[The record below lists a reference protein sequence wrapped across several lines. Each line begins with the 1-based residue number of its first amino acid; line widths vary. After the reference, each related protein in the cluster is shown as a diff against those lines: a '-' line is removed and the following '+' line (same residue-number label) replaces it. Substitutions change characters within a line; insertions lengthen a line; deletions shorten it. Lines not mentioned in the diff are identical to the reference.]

1 MTFSKRLLASSTS
14 LAALIIAAPALADT
28 DTATS
33 PATSTTSEVVV
44 TGIKE
49 SLQRAINIKRTSIN
63 QVDAITAQDIGKLP
77 DRNVADALQRLP
89 GLNTESAASG
99 EGGFDE
105 NDRVSIRGTSPSL
118 TQVTVDGHSI
128 ATGDWFIL
136 DQYQAVGRS
145 VSFTLLPAEMV
156 QAAVVYKTQDPSLLE
171 GGVSGVVD
179 LRTPRPLG
187 NSAEWTFSGSAEGAY
202 NSLTGDWK
210 PQVSGMVSWHNPDDT
225 FGVSVLGFYENR
237 DLRRYG
243 QETLGYTPITSAMPI
258 GAANPSLVTA
268 GVQAATLIG
277 STLFEQERTREGGQI
292 AVQWRPNDK
301 LEFNLDGFY
310 SHLDASNVNDNYMYW
325 GAKELAVNLPSSFT
339 VRNNTL
345 TNVVWPT
352 VVPVTAIT
360 PTPPP
365 PGTPCLAVSCTGGT
379 AQDGIIADAIVR
391 PGSNAYTSYIDLDG
405 TYKATS
411 QLTIHG
417 QVGYT
422 QGQGETNGSPSFEVD
437 GPTGAS
443 VSPSGNGWLVTPAAV
458 TAANPTG
465 LSNDWAWNELFT
477 SLDKEIYGQVDGK
490 YEFIDDGVFKDV
502 EFGFH
507 GSQHT
512 RQVDGWDRGCTLGA
526 NGQCWSSPTMPFSA
540 TNPQP
545 YPSGF
550 NAGALGVPGL
560 LNPIAASPSSVINIL
575 NSINDGVHGP
585 LSSIH
590 QPLNYYWNLSFK
602 VQENDYAGYV
612 MAHVGGEHWRANF
625 GARLVDTDLQSFVNT
640 ASTCPTAPASPPP
653 GTICT
658 SAYGGYIVNDVKH
671 NYFDV
676 LPSVNLTF
684 DLQPNLLLRFSAA
697 ETMSRPDYSALG
709 AAVSLTDLTLT
720 GNGGNPNLKPVRA
733 AVYDTALE
741 WYYTPTGV
749 AAVSLFYD
757 DLSSYVGYGI
767 STGSYLNLQASK
779 IGVPGVPDQLV
790 YSNFSI
796 SSPLNVSGSLKGIE
810 MQIQQPLPYNFG
822 FQSNLTL
829 VDGSDDQGNPL
840 VGTSKLTYNLVG
852 YYEVPLFSI
861 RFAYTY
867 RSHYFVG
874 LDRSSLENEA
884 GYGELDASANFNVTK
899 NITLTV
905 DALNITN
912 SLLKYYAAN
921 PTQVRAV
928 YENGTQVF
936 AGVHVKF

>member
-1 MTFSKRLLASSTS
+1 MTFGKRLLVSSTS
-14 LAALIIAAPALADT
+14 LAALIVAAPALAATDT
-28 DTATS
+28 DTS
-33 PATSTTSEVVV
+33 TSTSSEVVV

-49 SLQRAINIKRTSIN
+49 SLQRAISIKRTAIN

-156 QAAVVYKTQDPSLLE
+156 QSAVVYKTQDASLLE

-179 LRTPRPLG
+179 LQTPRPLDNHSG
-187 NSAEWTFSGSAEGAY
+187 PWSLSASAEGAY
-202 NSLTGDWK
+202 NTLTGDWK
-210 PQVSGMVSWHNPDDT
+210 PQINGILSWHDPDDT
-225 FGVSVLGFYENR
+225 FGVSVLGFYEDR

-243 QETLGYTPITSAMPI
+243 QETLGYTGITSAMPI
-258 GAANPSLVTA
+258 GAANPSLV

-277 STLFEQERTREGGQI
+277 STLFEQERKREGGQI
-292 AVQWRPNDK
+292 EVQWRPNDR
-301 LEFNLDGFY
+301 LELNLDGFY
-310 SHLDASNVNDNYMYW
+310 SHMDASNVNDNYMYW
-325 GAKELAVNLPSSFT
+325 GSNELNNNMPSSFT

-352 VVPVTAIT
+352 IAPVTPFTHVPVPAGTAC
-360 PTPPP
+360 P
-365 PGTPCLAVSCTGGT
+365 AVACTGGT
-379 AQDGIIADAIVR
+379 AVDGIIVDGIVR
-391 PGSNAYTSYIDLDG
+391 PGSTAYTSYINLAG
-405 TYKATS
+405 KYKATDRF
-411 QLTIHG
+411 TISG
-417 QVGYT
+417 MVGYT
-422 QGQGETNGSPSFEVD
+422 QGQGATNGSPSFEVD
-437 GPTGAS
+437 GPTGVS
-443 VSPSGNGWLVTPAAV
+443 VSPSGNGWEVDPSAINPQSAA
-458 TAANPTG
+458 G
-465 LSNDWAWNELFT
+465 LSNDWAWNELFRSQDT
-477 SLDKEIYGQVDGK
+477 EIYGQVDGK
-490 YEFIDDGVFKDV
+490 YDFPEDSVFKDV
-502 EFGFH
+502 QFGFH
-507 GSQHT
+507 GSQHI

-526 NGQCWSSPTMPFSA
+526 NGQCWTSPTMPFSA

-550 NAGALGVPGL
+550 NSGALGIPGL
-560 LNPIAASPSSVINIL
+560 LIPIAGNPSTIINIL
-575 NSINDGVHGP
+575 NSIKDGVHGP
-585 LSSIH
+585 LSSIV

-612 MAHVGGEHWRANF
+612 MAHVGGDHWRGNF
-625 GARLVDTDLQSFVNT
+625 GVRLVETDEQSFVNT
-640 ASTCPTAPASPPP
+640 ASAAGAPGAI
-653 GTICT
+653 TT
-658 SAYGGYIVNDVKH
+658 SAYGAYQVNDVKH
-671 NYFDV
+671 NYFDA

-684 DLQPNLLLRFSAA
+684 DVQKNLLLRFSAA
-697 ETMSRPDYSALG
+697 ETMARPDYSALG
-709 AAVSLTDLTLT
+709 AAVSLTDLNLT

-733 AVYDTALE
+733 AVYDAAVE

-757 DLSSYVGYGI
+757 DLSSYVGYGV
-767 STGSYLNLQASK
+767 STGSYLNLQKST
-779 IGVPGVPDQLV
+779 IGVPGVANNYV
-790 YSNFSI
+790 YSLFNI
-796 SSPLNVSGSLKGIE
+796 SSPNNVSGQLKGVE
-810 MQIQQPLPYNFG
+810 MQLQQPLPYNFG
-822 FQSNLTL
+822 FQTNVTF

-861 RFAYTY
+861 RLAYTY

-874 LDRSSLENEA
+874 LDRASIENEA
-884 GYGELDASANFNVTK
+884 GYGELDASANVNITK
-899 NITLTV
+899 NITFTV

-928 YENGTQVF
+928 YDNGTQLF
-936 AGVHVKF
+936 AGIHVKF